1 MEKYIEKLYEEFIKT
16 QKIQITKKNK
26 ESSFERWLE
35 EKKIILNYY
44 GEFLET
50 MDFIPRRGV
59 MEFDKGIKDSV
70 LTYIK
75 KEYIGILLSEYT
87 KNIKLDNKIVGIN
100 GNLTIE
106 NKSIFLEYD
115 NKKRLLD
122 FINFYITQLP
132 IEDSTLN
139 LLINLIKNNKNVF
152 IGAYGNLNDADYD
165 NKLKKLYDLKKEIEI
180 YTGKNID
187 GEVTMTSNYYLA
199 CITPKLKYKKK
210 N

>member
-75 KEYIGILLSEYT
+75 KEYIGILL
-87 KNIKLDNKIVGIN
+87 
-100 GNLTIE
+100 
-106 NKSIFLEYD
+106 
-115 NKKRLLD
+115 
-122 FINFYITQLP
+122 
-132 IEDSTLN
+132 
-139 LLINLIKNNKNVF
+139 
-152 IGAYGNLNDADYD
+152 
-165 NKLKKLYDLKKEIEI
+165 
-180 YTGKNID
+180 
-187 GEVTMTSNYYLA
+187 
-199 CITPKLKYKKK
+199 
-210 N
+210 

>member
-1 MEKYIEKLYEEFIKT
+1 MEKYMEILFEEFIET
-16 QKIQITKKNK
+16 QKTQITKKNK
-26 ESSFERWLE
+26 DMLFERWLE

-44 GEFLET
+44 GEFLQT
-50 MDFIPRRGV
+50 LDFIPTRGV

-70 LTYIK
+70 LPYINK
-75 KEYIGILLSEYT
+75 DYIGILLSEYT
-87 KNIKLDNKIVGIN
+87 KNMKIDNKIVGVN
-100 GNLTIE
+100 GKVLIE
-106 NKSIFLEYD
+106 NKNIFLEYN

-132 IEDSTLN
+132 IEDNTLN
-139 LLINLIKNNKNVF
+139 LLVNLISNNKNIF
-152 IGAYGNLNDADYD
+152 IGTYGNLNDADYS

-187 GEVTMTSNYYLA
+187 GEVTTTSNYYMA

>member
-139 LLINLIKNNKNVF
+139 LLINLISNNKNVF

>member
-1 MEKYIEKLYEEFIKT
+1 MEKYMEILFEEFIET
-16 QKIQITKKNK
+16 QKTQITKKNK
-26 ESSFERWLE
+26 DMLFERWLE

-44 GEFLET
+44 GEFLQT
-50 MDFIPRRGV
+50 LDFIPTRGV

-70 LTYIK
+70 LPYINK
-75 KEYIGILLSEYT
+75 DYIGILLSEYT
-87 KNIKLDNKIVGIN
+87 KNMKIDNKIVGVN
-100 GNLTIE
+100 GKVLIE
-106 NKSIFLEYD
+106 NKNIFLEYN

-122 FINFYITQLP
+122 FINFYITQFP
-132 IEDSTLN
+132 IEDNTLN
-139 LLINLIKNNKNVF
+139 LLVNLISNNKNIF
-152 IGAYGNLNDADYD
+152 IGTYGNLNNADYS

-187 GEVTMTSNYYLA
+187 GEVTTTSNYYMA

>member
-87 KNIKLDNKIVGIN
+87 KNIKLDNKIVGVD